1 MKITSIELRNY
12 KKFLPTL
19 TQSFHPD
26 LTLLVGQNG
35 SGKSSILQMIA
46 AVLGTATQELRTP
59 SELNWTGFNFNLINS
74 GRAPLQ
80 ANLNFSFTPS
90 EITATR
96 QLYDRLVENRTIPSG
111 VRPGNSSNV
120 NLSLI
125 HQDNRVN
132 AGRANQLFQFR
143 GYSYAKTISYYDGNK
158 SLFNDVGKAY
168 WYTEE
173 RNTLS
178 FNKENGDQLTEDKLR
193 QFLIGI
199 YLFHDRRLRERWD
212 LREDQRDIF
221 EDLQRY
227 FQAVFPNR
235 SFVGPAP
242 RANAADAFETN
253 WFMLSDGVNQYEI
266 SEMSAGERAIFPIL
280 VDFANWKINNS
291 IILID
296 EIELHLHPPLQ
307 QALLNAL
314 PSLGVNNQF
323 IISTHSDYI
332 ASMVDEAQII
342 RL

>member
-1 MKITSIELRNY
+1 M
-12 KKFLPTL
+12 
-19 TQSFHPD
+19 
-26 LTLLVGQNG
+26 
-35 SGKSSILQMIA
+35 
-46 AVLGTATQELRTP
+46 
-59 SELNWTGFNFNLINS
+59 
-74 GRAPLQ
+74 
-80 ANLNFSFTPS
+80 
-90 EITATR
+90 
-96 QLYDRLVENRTIPSG
+96 
-111 VRPGNSSNV
+111 
-120 NLSLI
+120 I

>member
-111 VRPGNSSNV
+111 VRPGNSPNV

-178 FNKENGDQLTEDKLR
+178 FNKENGDQIE
-193 QFLIGI
+193 
-199 YLFHDRRLRERWD
+199 FHRERFAHG
-212 LREDQRDIF
+212 E
-221 EDLQRY
+221 
-227 FQAVFPNR
+227 
-235 SFVGPAP
+235 S
-242 RANAADAFETN
+242 
-253 WFMLSDGVNQYEI
+253 LS
-266 SEMSAGERAIFPIL
+266 
-280 VDFANWKINNS
+280 
-291 IILID
+291 
-296 EIELHLHPPLQ
+296 
-307 QALLNAL
+307 
-314 PSLGVNNQF
+314 
-323 IISTHSDYI
+323 
-332 ASMVDEAQII
+332 
-342 RL
+342 